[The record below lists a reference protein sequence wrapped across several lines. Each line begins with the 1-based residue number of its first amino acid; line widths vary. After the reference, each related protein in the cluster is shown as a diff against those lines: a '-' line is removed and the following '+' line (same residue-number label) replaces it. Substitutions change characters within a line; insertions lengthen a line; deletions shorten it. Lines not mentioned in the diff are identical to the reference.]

1 MTNGFLRSINCT
13 SVVFSLIAKVMISSA
28 CYLLQFSK
36 FPILSCINCLMINSI
51 CTPAICTNWQPQ
63 PFPTIKSTVSCCIL
77 LRFLSL
83 SNNCVLSPSVLSHC
97 FEQVEQAAA
106 LLVRFLVSKKA
117 KYGRASA
124 KQINKHNTYYQIL
137 DATCL
142 YTKRVKSRSMLH
154 KDSRQRHQSTGKQA
168 SELN

>member
-106 LLVRFLVSKKA
+106 LLVRFLVKKA

-137 DATCL
+137 DAIWL

-154 KDSRQRHQSTGKQA
+154 KDSIDQSTGKQA

>member
-51 CTPAICTNWQPQ
+51 CTPAICTNGQPQ

-83 SNNCVLSPSVLSHC
+83 SNNCVISPSVLLSHC
-97 FEQVEQAAA
+97 FEQVEQAAFLSRKRSTA
-106 LLVRFLVSKKA
+106 AHQQNKSTSTIHTTRFLML
-117 KYGRASA
+117 YG
-124 KQINKHNTYYQIL
+124 
-137 DATCL
+137 
-142 YTKRVKSRSMLH
+142 YTLR
-154 KDSRQRHQSTGKQA
+154 
-168 SELN
+168 E